1 MLFSITTN
9 FIVSLINIVTLVKIV
24 SLCYSPIILNMAKT
38 DLEKSCPMS
47 YTSALIGDTWTLL
60 ILRDIL
66 REPQRFNQLQESIP
80 SISPSILNDR
90 LKKLVSEGL
99 VSRQVF
105 AEEIPVRVVYTAT
118 SKGQDLKS
126 IISAMQDFG
135 KKYMVSK

>member
-1 MLFSITTN
+1 
-9 FIVSLINIVTLVKIV
+9 
-24 SLCYSPIILNMAKT
+24 
-38 DLEKSCPMS
+38 MS